1 MWTLRSQRPLLG
13 QVVKGVAPQ
22 LARHRESQQPV
33 VSKAGRT

>member
-1 MWTLRSQRPLLG
+1 MWTLRSHRPRLG
-13 QVVKGVAPQ
+13 QVVKKVAPL